1 MSKELELYKK
11 FIDGLVEQKES
22 VTARWIMEDGFP
34 KNGDN
39 EEENKLLQE
48 LTPEQKRILAKI
60 VQNERIG
67 GMHDALA
74 YMDEMMDLDG
84 LVLQQEGV
92 EYPHDYFESMHFD
105 FINLVEFLADQNKE
119 EITLSEIF
127 AKIGLDKQ
135 NWDFHQTAGYLEFTH
150 SNGVEMDF
158 HFAIDVITDLAAILL
173 ECSVSGSVNLKDLD
187 DYNTPSRRIRITA
200 TVEEHHAINKALA
213 DFAKDPLSYDLHEM
227 MSDDEIK
234 EMAEQVEALR
244 KELYEE
250 GGKNRNFHIKAEEMK
265 ELLPDWEGADGCIAT
280 NRIMVEGNKVGYCYR
295 EEPDNGWD
303 SGWRFTAGDESDE

>member
-105 FINLVEFLADQNKE
+105 FIGRCE
-119 EITLSEIF
+119 
-127 AKIGLDKQ
+127 
-135 NWDFHQTAGYLEFTH
+135 
-150 SNGVEMDF
+150 
-158 HFAIDVITDLAAILL
+158 
-173 ECSVSGSVNLKDLD
+173 
-187 DYNTPSRRIRITA
+187 
-200 TVEEHHAINKALA
+200 
-213 DFAKDPLSYDLHEM
+213 
-227 MSDDEIK
+227 
-234 EMAEQVEALR
+234 
-244 KELYEE
+244 
-250 GGKNRNFHIKAEEMK
+250 
-265 ELLPDWEGADGCIAT
+265 
-280 NRIMVEGNKVGYCYR
+280 
-295 EEPDNGWD
+295 
-303 SGWRFTAGDESDE
+303 GDEWPE